1 MILSLFNE
9 KLDHT
14 RKGIQ
19 SVSLAKITDYNPF
32 LPFKIQGTRK
42 LNLVSDIRHKKI
54 TVFQATH

>member
-1 MILSLFNE
+1 MK
-9 KLDHT
+9 KLNYT

-19 SVSLAKITDYNPF
+19 SVSLARITDYNPF

-42 LNLVSDIRHKKI
+42 LNLVSDIRHKKT